1 MAEHKIGDL
10 DLSHLRHALL
20 GQRIGSAIEVLRQ
33 TSSTN
38 DEILERARQGA
49 AEGLVIFADEQTA
62 GRGQHGN
69 RWEAPAGKAL
79 LFSVLLKPRLALA
92 ESARLTQWAAQAV
105 AVTIQRLFSLE
116 ARIKPPNDIYVQ
128 DRKVAGVLAEMRA
141 QDRGPHIAVVGIGLN
156 VNQAPG
162 DFSSAIRMSAT
173 SIAIATGRDV
183 DRQSIATA
191 LMGEL
196 ERTYALIFAP

>member
-1 MAEHKIGDL
+1 MAAHKVGDL
-10 DLSHLRHALL
+10 DPSYLQNALS
-20 GQRIGSAIEVLRQ
+20 GQRIGSRIEVLQQ

-38 DEILERARQGA
+38 DEVLDRARQGA

-62 GRGQHGN
+62 GRGQRGN

-79 LFSVLLKPRLALA
+79 LFSILLKPSLALA
-92 ESARLTQWAAQAV
+92 KSAQLTQWAAQAV
-105 AVTIQRLFSLE
+105 AATIQQLFLLE
-116 ARIKPPNDIYVQ
+116 ARIKSPNDIHIR

-141 QDRGPHIAVVGIGLN
+141 QDQGPHVAVVGIGLN

-162 DFSSAIRMSAT
+162 DFSSAVRMSAT
-173 SIAIATGRDV
+173 SIAIATGGKV
-183 DRQSIATA
+183 DRQSVAIA
-191 LMGEL
+191 LMREL